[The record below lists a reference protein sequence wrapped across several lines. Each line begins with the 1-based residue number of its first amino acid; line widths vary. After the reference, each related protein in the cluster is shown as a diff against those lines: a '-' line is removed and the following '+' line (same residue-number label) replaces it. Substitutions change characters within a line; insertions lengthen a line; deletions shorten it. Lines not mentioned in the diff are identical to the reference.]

1 MTCFVV
7 KESSG
12 NCMQGEFQKKNAG
25 IRKKSLEAVEI
36 SQTRR
41 WQMELRQEQQK
52 QREIKYSKV
61 NPEVVAIDG
70 LRVREGLSGG

>member
-1 MTCFVV
+1 
-7 KESSG
+7 
-12 NCMQGEFQKKNAG
+12 MQDEFQKKNAG

-61 NPEVVAIDG
+61 NPEVAAIDG

>member
-1 MTCFVV
+1 
-7 KESSG
+7 
-12 NCMQGEFQKKNAG
+12 MQGEFQKKNAG

-61 NPEVVAIDG
+61 NK
-70 LRVREGLSGG
+70 

>member
-1 MTCFVV
+1 
-7 KESSG
+7 
-12 NCMQGEFQKKNAG
+12 MQGEFQKKNAA